1 MIKKGLLS
9 LALLLL
15 LFSLSHAE
23 TIVVQETVS
32 RSKSMTHITT
42 KFFSDVTTCK
52 DDLKAGPEI
61 GQMFG
66 IRGEDF
72 VVNSKSCEEYEKD
85 FYLIYARDY
94 HRDAIILVGGAGSFS
109 TYRASDIS
117 QALDWCQ
124 NAARRAEKSY
134 FEETGQQML
143 FDCVPSGNFFSPRD

>member
-9 LALLLL
+9 LAMLLL

-23 TIVVQETVS
+23 TIVIQETVS

-42 KFFSDVTTCK
+42 KFFADLTVCEA
-52 DDLKAGPEI
+52 DLKEGPEI

-72 VVNSKSCEEYEKD
+72 VVNSKSCEVYEKD
-85 FYLIYARDY
+85 FYMIYARDY
-94 HRDAIILVGGAGSFS
+94 HRDGIILVGGPSSFS
-109 TYRASDIS
+109 TYKARDMS

-124 NAARRAEKSY
+124 TAARRAEQAY
-134 FEETGQQML
+134 FEQTGQQML
-143 FDCVPSGNFFSPRD
+143 FDCVPSSSYFSPRD